1 MTTTY
6 QDAAEK
12 LWGRAGAYVHEA
24 YRAHLPLFNNLP
36 DEMPI
41 VIGLSAYGKC
51 AGFTRGGHPALDG
64 PRISIMSNIW
74 HLGTGFVSDIMCH
87 EMMHVSLILG
97 GRNSDHDSG
106 DWYAECNRLAPKVL
120 GRELNLKRGQDRK
133 SVRVPNPEYVEGGD
147 APKTLVR
154 KVAVDVEHGHA
165 DVARFPHPFRP
176 EGYYPAG
183 RVIEVPTY

>member
-6 QDAAEK
+6 REAAVA
-12 LWGRAGAYVHEA
+12 LWGEAGDYIHQAYQD
-24 YRAHLPLFNNLP
+24 HLPLFPLLP
-36 DEMPI
+36 DSLPM
-41 VIGLSAYGKC
+41 VIGLGAYGRC
-51 AGFTRGGHPALDG
+51 IGLSRVGLPEFDQG
-64 PRISIMSNIW
+64 RISIMSN
-74 HLGTGFVSDIMCH
+74 LFKAGTNVVADTVLH
-87 EMMHVSLILG
+87 EMMHVHLWTQGLHT
-97 GRNSDHDSG
+97 DHDSV
-106 DWYAECNRLAPKVL
+106 DWYAECNRLAPDVL

-176 EGYYPAG
+176 DDYPAG
-183 RVIEVPTY
+183 RIITVPSY